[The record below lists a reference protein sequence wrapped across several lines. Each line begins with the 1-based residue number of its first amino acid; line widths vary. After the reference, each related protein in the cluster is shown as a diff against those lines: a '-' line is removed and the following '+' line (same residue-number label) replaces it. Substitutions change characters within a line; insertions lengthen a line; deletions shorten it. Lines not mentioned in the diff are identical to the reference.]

1 MCVFFVENHFNR
13 FKPLFLFVCLFR
25 QSTTFDYNSSLLQ
38 HFISNIDS
46 QINSLVIE
54 DNGLDFRDKA
64 LAFYADN
71 IQDQYTVVTRMKG

>member
-1 MCVFFVENHFNR
+1 MSHY
-13 FKPLFLFVCLFR
+13 
-25 QSTTFDYNSSLLQ
+25 YNI
-38 HFISNIDS
+38 FISNINS

-71 IQDQYTVVTRMKG
+71 IQDHYTVVTRIKR